1 MYSNHPVYT
10 YKPSIRLSD
19 KESSETFFMP
29 DGECCQPGS
38 VKGAISYGYLNG
50 QEVTLLEFRADEE
63 EYRWVFD
70 TYVSSTARDMILL
83 GIKNQPGYRDQFRQP
98 AVPAKGIDQDQ
109 LSALLSKAFG
119 EHEIVSLGDGEKTLH
134 SWEKNT
140 KVVVKEKLPAE
151 FATFAR
157 KCDFLKLSKTK
168 TKDSIAVTAPVGSAY
183 LGNLK
188 LVTILQDYI
197 AGRLGTQA
205 DYSLAV
211 EKINLMPSKPTI
223 LSTNR
228 TLEKPAVT
236 RNLAEILEEI
246 RQPLS
251 PEAMRK
257 KLRFMKAG
265 RDEFTAMKADEL
277 KAKMEPDYLRKV
289 EKTFWRKDDVL
300 KCMRWHLRGLSQ
312 DDAILKVTIDNES
325 STMFVERA
333 NASKA
338 FDR

>member
-1 MYSNHPVYT
+1 MAKRPFT
-10 YKPSIRLSD
+10 
-19 KESSETFFMP
+19 
-29 DGECCQPGS
+29 PG
-38 VKGAISYGYLNG
+38 K
-50 QEVTLLEFRADEE
+50 
-63 EYRWVFD
+63 
-70 TYVSSTARDMILL
+70 
-83 GIKNQPGYRDQFRQP
+83 
-98 AVPAKGIDQDQ
+98 
-109 LSALLSKAFG
+109 
-119 EHEIVSLGDGEKTLH
+119 
-134 SWEKNT
+134 KNT

-157 KCDFLKLSKTK
+157 KCDFLKLSKTN

-223 LSTNR
+223 LSTKR

-312 DDAILKVTIDNES
+312 DEAILKVTIDNES